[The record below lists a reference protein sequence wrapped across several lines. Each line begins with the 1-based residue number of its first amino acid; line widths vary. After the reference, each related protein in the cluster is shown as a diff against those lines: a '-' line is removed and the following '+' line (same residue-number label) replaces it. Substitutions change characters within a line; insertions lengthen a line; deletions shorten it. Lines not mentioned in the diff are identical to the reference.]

1 MYSTKKF
8 IQRTVDPDA
17 YKAGKDLRLTDLQS
31 KIVAGR
37 VKGYTGDLKPV
48 ISPSL
53 NYLSHPQELK
63 DCNKA
68 AGRIANAVMQSKP
81 IGIITD
87 YDVDGIS
94 AHALLVESLQQFY
107 FPTKSILSHIG
118 HRLTDGYGLSS
129 NIIDRV
135 LSAEIKPEIIIT
147 ADCGS
152 SDQESIA
159 LLKEAGIDVI
169 VTDHHAIPCE
179 GIPQS
184 AYAVVNP
191 ARDDCSYPD
200 KSISGC
206 MVSWLVMCQVRNI
219 LIEKKYLPATTPKL
233 GNLLDYVALST
244 VADAV
249 SLLSP
254 SNRAVVLRG
263 LDRLNELDKPAW
275 VSFAKLC
282 NKNGYASAQF
292 TAEDL
297 GFVIG
302 PRINAQGRVDDPI
315 KALAFLLA
323 EDGFSADNYLDILEK
338 NNTSRK
344 VIEKDMVAVAKGKAE
359 EFVRQGSKGLVIYED
374 KFHSGVQ
381 GIVASRLVDS
391 FGLPAVVF
399 SPVEGSNEI
408 SGSARTIPEIHIRDA
423 LQEIDNRHPGLII
436 RFGGHKGAA
445 GLTISSGNI
454 TSFRQVFERIM
465 NEYACEIDLQPKVYT
480 DGELDE
486 GQITLDTVNEL
497 KGVEPFGRGF
507 AEPVFEGIFTIED
520 CRIIGREPI
529 HAMFKL
535 AKKDKIYSAI
545 WFRALGKPGGELPF
559 HYNDTIRCAFK
570 LKLNNFR
577 GKQDVQIVIEHAQ
590 LEDPLMSN

>member
-1 MYSTKKF
+1 VYSAKIF
-8 IQRTVDPDA
+8 IQRAVDPNA
-17 YKAGKDLRLTDLQS
+17 YKAGKDLGLTDLQA

-37 VKGYTGDLKPV
+37 VEGYTGDLKPV
-48 ISPSL
+48 IAPSL

-63 DCNKA
+63 DCTKG
-68 AGRIANAVMQSKP
+68 AGRIATAVIQSKP

-107 FPTKSILSHIG
+107 FPTKSIFSHIG
-118 HRLTDGYGLSS
+118 HRLTDGYGLSP
-129 NIIDRV
+129 NIIERI
-135 LSAEIKPEIIIT
+135 LSAETKPEIIIT

-152 SDQESIA
+152 SDQEAISM
-159 LLKEAGIDVI
+159 LEEAGIDVI

-179 GIPQS
+179 GVPQS

-219 LIEKKYLPATTPKL
+219 LIEKKYLPATIPKL

-297 GFVIG
+297 GFMIG
-302 PRINAQGRVDDPI
+302 PRINAQGRVDDPM
-315 KALAFLLA
+315 KALGFLLA
-323 EDGFSADNYLDILEK
+323 EDGCSADNYLDILDK
-338 NNTSRK
+338 NNTTRK
-344 VIEKDMVAVAKGKAE
+344 GIEKDMVAIAKGRAE
-359 EFVRQGSKGLVIYED
+359 ELVRQKNKGLVIYED
-374 KFHSGVQ
+374 DFHPGVQ

-399 SPVEGSNEI
+399 SRVDGSTEI
-408 SGSARTIPEIHIRDA
+408 SGSARTIPEIHIRNA
-423 LQEIDNRHPGLII
+423 LQEIDNRFPGLII

-445 GLTISSGNI
+445 GLKISSENI
-454 TSFRQVFERIM
+454 ELFRHAFEDIM
-465 NEYACEIDLQPKVYT
+465 SEYGDKLDLQPKVYS
-480 DGELDE
+480 DGYLDE
-486 GQITLDTVNEL
+486 GQISLDTINEL
-497 KGVEPFGRGF
+497 KAIEPFGRGF
-507 AEPVFEGIFTIED
+507 AEPVFEGIFTIEE
-520 CRIIGREPI
+520 CRIVGREPI
-529 HAMFKL
+529 HAVFKL
-535 AKKDKIYSAI
+535 AKQDQIYSAI
-545 WFRALGKPGGELPF
+545 WFRALGKPGEELPF
-559 HYNDTIRCAFK
+559 RYNDTIKCAFK
-570 LKLNNFR
+570 LKLNSFR
-577 GKQDVQIVIEHAQ
+577 GKKDVQMVIEHAQ